1 MNGFKL
7 ETERLRV
14 VKAKAIEED
23 INFFFNLYTN
33 PEVMKFVGFP
43 YGLNITKEEIKNK
56 ILKQDISEFD
66 QSLIVTS
73 KIGDKLGE
81 CKLGRPD
88 KNGISV
94 TDIKLFPQYWNKG
107 YGKEI
112 KAALVK
118 YLFENTGCRGVKAT
132 PNKKNIASI
141 KMQETV
147 GAKKISEGKYV
158 FPENMKTYTIDVEYY
173 EYILYKEDWF

>member
-1 MNGFKL
+1 MNDFKL

-14 VKAKAIEED
+14 VKGEATDED

-43 YGLNITKEEIKNK
+43 NGLNITKEEIKNK

-66 QSLIVTS
+66 QALIVTS

-94 TDIKLFPQYWNKG
+94 TDIKLFRSTG
-107 YGKEI
+107 I
-112 KAALVK
+112 KVMVKKLKPPLLNIYLKIPAAS
-118 YLFENTGCRGVKAT
+118 G
-132 PNKKNIASI
+132 
-141 KMQETV
+141 
-147 GAKKISEGKYV
+147 
-158 FPENMKTYTIDVEYY
+158 
-173 EYILYKEDWF
+173 